1 MINFP
6 THIPNCGSHSPALL
20 DLFMSSDVSICSAM
34 VFPPLVNSDHVVV
47 SISIDFPSYLEQ
59 DTFHCITYDYF
70 CADWDGLHDHLRDLP
85 WKDIFKLSASAAT
98 SEICEWVQDEVDVY
112 IPHQKYQVIKS
123 HYLHGFQLL
132 VLLP

>member
-70 CADWDGLHDHLRDLP
+70 CADWDGLHNHLRDLP

-98 SEICEWVQDEVDVY
+98 S
-112 IPHQKYQVIKS
+112 
-123 HYLHGFQLL
+123 
-132 VLLP
+132 

>member
-1 MINFP
+1 
-6 THIPNCGSHSPALL
+6 
-20 DLFMSSDVSICSAM
+20 MSSDVSICSAM

-70 CADWDGLHDHLRDLP
+70 CADWDGLHNHLRDLP

-98 SEICEWVQDEVDVY
+98 S
-112 IPHQKYQVIKS
+112 
-123 HYLHGFQLL
+123 
-132 VLLP
+132 

>member
-47 SISIDFPSYLEQ
+47 SISIDFPPYLEQ

-70 CADWDGLHDHLRDLP
+70 CADWDGLHNHLRDLP

-98 SEICEWVQDEVDVY
+98 S
-112 IPHQKYQVIKS
+112 
-123 HYLHGFQLL
+123 
-132 VLLP
+132 